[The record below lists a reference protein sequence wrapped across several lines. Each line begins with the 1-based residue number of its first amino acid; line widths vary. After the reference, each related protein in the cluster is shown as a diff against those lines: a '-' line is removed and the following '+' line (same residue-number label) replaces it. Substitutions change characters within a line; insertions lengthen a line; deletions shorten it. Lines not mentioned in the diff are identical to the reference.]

1 MKLLYEFAENIKIMR
16 FRKILLASLLIFS
29 SKMLCQQYT
38 LKECIEKGKQNNVVI
53 KLAEQSLETR
63 EKLLQS
69 NKNNSLPKVDFLGG
83 YNYIGEPIKI
93 NLQQVKDGIVEGSA
107 IQSAA
112 SANAVY
118 QQITGNPLPQQV
130 QNVIYQTSKDIISAV
145 YPNYNP
151 AIAKQ
156 SYFLAGILARQPIYL
171 GGKLNAAKELSRQQV
186 ESGKANLESSQDLTA
201 YNISLNYIQVM
212 YLNSMIQKQEKI
224 VESLENNEK
233 YAQSLLKAEI
243 IPPYLKNWSNIT
255 KLQGETN
262 LKNLKLEKENALL
275 TLKDLMGISLDEPI
289 EINEELN
296 ENIEV
301 PNFSSS
307 EKNADLKLLLSK
319 KKEAE
324 TTHNITK
331 SLSRPNIF
339 AIGNYQFFRND
350 LPLITPPW
358 LVGIE
363 MQWTLFDPERK
374 SKNLASQ
381 SLIKEADLLIN
392 QKKKSVDL
400 ATKISENKLISFKEQ
415 CETFDAARKQ
425 TYTTT
430 EMVRKRMENSL
441 SSVKDVN
448 DALQLQYEAEK
459 LYYTSLVAYQTVI
472 ATYFYIT
479 GNVENITNYIP

>member
-1 MKLLYEFAENIKIMR
+1 MN
-16 FRKILLASLLIFS
+16 RKIIWLFFCLFFKANLFS
-29 SKMLCQQYT
+29 QKYT
-38 LKECIEKGKQNNVVI
+38 LRQCIEKGKQNNVVI

-69 NKNNSLPKVDFLGG
+69 NKNNNLPKVDFLGG
-83 YNYIGEPIKI
+83 YNYIGEPIKV

-107 IQSAA
+107 TQSAS
-112 SANAVY
+112 SANTVH

-156 SYFLAGILARQPIYL
+156 SYFLAGILVRQPIYL
-171 GGKLNAAKELSRQQV
+171 GGKLNAAKELSKQQV
-186 ESGKANLESSQDLTA
+186 ESGKANVESTQDLTA
-201 YNISLNYIQVM
+201 YNISLSYIQLM
-212 YLNSMIQKQEKI
+212 YLNSMIEKQEKI

-233 YAQSLLKAEI
+233 YAQSLVKAEI

-262 LKNLKLEKENALL
+262 LKNLKLEKDNALFV
-275 TLKDLMGISLDEPI
+275 LKDLMGISLDEPI
-289 EINEELN
+289 EINEKLN
-296 ENIEV
+296 ENMEV
-301 PNFSSS
+301 INFSAS
-307 EKNADLKLLLSK
+307 EKNSDLKFLLSK

-324 TTHNITK
+324 TIHNITK
-331 SLSRPNIF
+331 SLSKPNIF

-358 LVGIE
+358 LIGVE

-374 SKNLASQ
+374 SKNFASQ

-392 QKKKSVDL
+392 QKQKSVDL
-400 ATKISENKLISFKEQ
+400 ATKISENKLTSFKEQ
-415 CETFDAARKQ
+415 SETFDVARKQ

-448 DALQLQYEAEK
+448 DVLQLQYEAEK

-479 GNVENITNYIP
+479 GNVKNITDYIP

>member
-1 MKLLYEFAENIKIMR
+1 MR
-16 FRKILLASLLIFS
+16 FRKIVLASLLIFS
-29 SKMLCQQYT
+29 SKIHCQQYT
-38 LKECIEKGKQNNVVI
+38 LKECIEKGKQNNVII
-53 KLAEQSLETR
+53 KLAEQSLQTR

-69 NKNNSLPKVDFLGG
+69 NKNNNLPKVDFLGG

-107 IQSAA
+107 TQSAA
-112 SANAVY
+112 SANTVY

-212 YLNSMIQKQEKI
+212 YLNSMIKKQEKI

-275 TLKDLMGISLDEPI
+275 TLKDLMGISLDETM

-307 EKNADLKLLLSK
+307 EQNADLKLLLSK

-381 SLIKEADLLIN
+381 SLIKEADLLID
-392 QKKKSVDL
+392 QKQKSVDL

-415 CETFDAARKQ
+415 SETFDSARKQ

-448 DALQLQYEAEK
+448 DALQLQYQAEK

>member
-1 MKLLYEFAENIKIMR
+1 MR

-53 KLAEQSLETR
+53 KLAEQSLKTR

-69 NKNNSLPKVDFLGG
+69 NKNNNLPKIDFLGG

-107 IQSAA
+107 TQSAF

-130 QNVIYQTSKDIISAV
+130 QNLIYQTSKDIISAV

-186 ESGKANLESSQDLTA
+186 ESGKANLESSQDLTG

-301 PNFSSS
+301 PTFSSS

-381 SLIKEADLLIN
+381 CLIKEADLLIN
-392 QKKKSVDL
+392 QKQKSVDL

-415 CETFDAARKQ
+415 SETFDAARKQ
-425 TYTTT
+425 TYITT

-479 GNVENITNYIP
+479 GNVENIINYIP

>member
-1 MKLLYEFAENIKIMR
+1 MR
-16 FRKILLASLLIFS
+16 FKKILLASFLMIS
-29 SKMLCQQYT
+29 SQTFCQQLT
-38 LKECIEKGKQNNVVI
+38 LKQCIEKGKQNNVII

-69 NKNNSLPKVDFLGG
+69 NKNNGLPKVDFLGG
-83 YNYIGEPIKI
+83 YNYIGEPIKV

-107 IQSAA
+107 NQSVY
-112 SANAVY
+112 SANAAY
-118 QQITGNPLPQQV
+118 QQITGNPLSQQV
-130 QNVIYQTSKDIISAV
+130 QDVIYQTSKDIISAV

-151 AIAKQ
+151 AITKQ
-156 SYFLAGILARQPIYL
+156 SYFLAGILVRQPIYL
-171 GGKLNAAKELSRQQV
+171 GGKLNAAKELSKQQV
-186 ESGKANLESSQDLTA
+186 ESGKANLESSQNLTA

-212 YLNSMIQKQEKI
+212 YLNSMIKKQEKI

-275 TLKDLMGISLDEPI
+275 TLKDLMGISLDESL

-296 ENIEV
+296 EDIDV

-307 EKNADLKLLLSK
+307 ENNADVKLLLSK

-374 SKNLASQ
+374 SRNLASA

-392 QKKKSVDL
+392 QKQKSVNL

-415 CETFDAARKQ
+415 NETFDAARKQ